1 MPAPVP
7 AQDLGLPRVDFL
19 KVDVERAELEV
30 LKGVSAS
37 DWSRIGKV
45 VCEVHDI
52 DGALEQVQ
60 DLLRATGRFR
70 HVHSAQAD
78 ALQGTGLFNVFAR
91 E

>member
-1 MPAPVP
+1 M
-7 AQDLGLPRVDFL
+7 PRVDFL

-30 LKGVSAS
+30 LKGVSAR

-60 DLLRATGRFR
+60 DLLRATGRFA
-70 HVHSAQAD
+70 HVHAAQAD